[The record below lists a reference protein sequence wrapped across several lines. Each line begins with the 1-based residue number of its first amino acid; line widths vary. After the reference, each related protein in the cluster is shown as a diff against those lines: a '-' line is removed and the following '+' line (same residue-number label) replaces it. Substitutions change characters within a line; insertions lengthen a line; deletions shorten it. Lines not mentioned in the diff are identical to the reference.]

1 MEGPKAPKDPEKKL
15 PGFYIVR
22 EKEIFGTEQPDK
34 RGGHFLYEND
44 GRLIN
49 SAQISGN
56 ITDERILEALKT
68 AEGFRNL
75 VKCIGICV
83 EAGRACKELEF
94 VFQMYGKKDIY
105 GGGTLITGPCLV
117 FPGARMT
124 RSRGRFSF
132 ILIYRNRRLLSVLN
146 FMWERNGKYQIR
158 ERKMQ
163 WIFPEKQR
171 RI

>member
-1 MEGPKAPKDPEKKL
+1 MEDLKHPKDPEKKL

-75 VKCIGICV
+75 V
-83 EAGRACKELEF
+83 
-94 VFQMYGKKDIY
+94 
-105 GGGTLITGPCLV
+105 
-117 FPGARMT
+117 
-124 RSRGRFSF
+124 
-132 ILIYRNRRLLSVLN
+132 SVSVSA
-146 FMWERNGKYQIR
+146 
-158 ERKMQ
+158 
-163 WIFPEKQR
+163 
-171 RI
+171 